1 MAKNK
6 PKYTTKQNIVTKYYI
21 KQNIAI
27 NSVKTLKMVQIK
39 KKKNLKIF
47 LKISKAEKLIMVN
60 WRDEAKFIKIN

>member
-27 NSVKTLKMVQIK
+27 NSVKTLKMVHIK
-39 KKKNLKIF
+39 KKKKLKNF
-47 LKISKAEKLIMVN
+47 FKNQQSRKVDHGELE
-60 WRDEAKFIKIN
+60 R